1 MTLEIDTKR
10 EYKGI
15 IAIEQLTARHI
26 DRIMESDINKK
37 TEQYEEG
44 IEGLIDLLSPEHE
57 KKAMEFKKEHG
68 VVYDIS
74 PEGKLRYRAL
84 LRYIKILL
92 AEGNIVWKKSSYEVG
107 SESRGTSILDNI
119 EERLDNFRDNIDSL

>member
-107 SESRGTSILDNI
+107 SETVSYTHLRAHET
-119 EERLDNFRDNIDSL
+119 

>member
-1 MTLEIDTKR
+1 MEIDTKR

-37 TEQYEEG
+37 TENYEEG

-68 VVYDIS
+68 VVFNDS
-74 PEGKLRYRAL
+74 VEGKQRYRAL
-84 LRYIKILL
+84 FRYIKVLL
-92 AEGNIVWKKSSYEVG
+92 AEGNIVWKKSTYEIG
-107 SESRGTSILDNI
+107 REDRGDINILDDI
-119 EERLDNFRDNIDSL
+119 SDRLDNFRDNIDSL